1 MTGLVRV
8 SDGSGKKS
16 EWVHPS
22 VAQLYCRN
30 GPVVFERGALAAAV
44 TTAAREARHNNNGES
59 QGNNRKGEERG
70 RAKKGKEM
78 MDTIRLLQDQVIS
91 MMDGADNCGA

>member
-8 SDGSGKKS
+8 SNERGKES

-22 VAQLYCRN
+22 VAQLYRKH
-30 GPVVFERGALAAAV
+30 GPAVFERGVLAAAAA
-44 TTAAREARHNNNGES
+44 TAAREARYNNVES
-59 QGNNRKGEERG
+59 QGSNRKGEERG

-78 MDTIRLLQDQVIS
+78 METIRLLQDQVVS
-91 MMDGADNCGA
+91 MMEGAGSCGA